1 MPSFRLVYFGLGYD
15 AGHVRGQP
23 HQILD
28 NALPSAEMTE
38 SSGGGEDELL
48 QPPQYLFERLA
59 KLKGYTWDQS
69 LEPFHSAGHEI

>member
-1 MPSFRLVYFGLGYD
+1 
-15 AGHVRGQP
+15 
-23 HQILD
+23 
-28 NALPSAEMTE
+28 MTK
-38 SSGGGEDELL
+38 SSGGDEDELL